1 MMMMMYNRPDDV
13 ITVKASELRRDL
25 FRLLDLCLEQGT
37 AIEVPRKGRLVRIS
51 APRPRIKVADLPRR
65 PGVVVHGD
73 DLDRFSPAEWRPGDS

>member
-1 MMMMMYNRPDDV
+1 MMMMYNRPDDV
-13 ITVKASELRRDL
+13 ITVKASELRREL

-37 AIEVPRKGRLVRIS
+37 VIEVTRRGRIVRIS

-65 PGVVVHGD
+65 PGVVVDGD